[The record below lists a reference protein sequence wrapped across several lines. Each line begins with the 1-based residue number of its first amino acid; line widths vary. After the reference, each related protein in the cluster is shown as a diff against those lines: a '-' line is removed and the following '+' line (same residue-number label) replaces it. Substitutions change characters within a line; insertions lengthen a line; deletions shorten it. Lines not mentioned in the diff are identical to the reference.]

1 MIYFLNVEYDNRL
14 SIKDIYIT
22 NHIIDKFDI
31 DYLNSK
37 LTNKDIIS
45 LVNNNGFSHFSI
57 NDLLWILIIDDKFGN
72 GKPSTYTSGQY
83 KKWFIELLPIKR
95 KYHINKILCI

>member
-1 MIYFLNVEYDNRL
+1 MIYFLNVEYDNSL

-31 DYLNSK
+31 DCRDSK
-37 LTNKDIIS
+37 LTNSDIIS

-72 GKPSTYTSGQY
+72 GNVFHSSGQY
-83 KKWFIELLPIKR
+83 KEWRMKLLPIKR